1 MYDRTD
7 AARVRPTRDAGMT
20 LPELLIS
27 IVVLGVVLS
36 VLMAGVSVTLKQG
49 ADTSGRLDVARW
61 EQNLGMWLP
70 DDLSSASTI
79 TISPTDSPCGSASCP
94 GVGSLSGSSVIM
106 LSWVE
111 NGRTTTVSYR
121 YQPDGPDAYGL
132 FRVACIGGACTSA
145 RVLSDL
151 SPPVDGLGNPIS
163 WAPGDPV
170 PTNIIEVDVPAAV
183 GPVDENAEDADL
195 RRVIVTVNGVA
206 TPDGQNRSSRVS
218 LAASGATLGTLD
230 PPTFTPPS
238 FRPARSEC
246 GGPITLVVDR
256 SGSIGADMPAV
267 RAGVQQ
273 FVNLFDGTP
282 TRLQIVDFAS
292 RSNALGAQAGEWN
305 HYADMTVPGTADTI
319 NGLVGGLT
327 SGGSTNWED
336 ALFRTFNT
344 DTGVSHANAGNPSAP
359 MPELVVFFTDGMP
372 TRDRELERSDSAST
386 AMGVDL
392 DPRFTRTASYSPPL
406 YNISPRA
413 WFRAEQVVARSDDV
427 RIIGVGV
434 GTEFGA
440 SRWMRRQNRV
450 DGAIIDGWPTTAPT
464 PHAKFLGNLVQGG
477 DVTDLDDPADNSYVT
492 TTWSAADGW
501 GDLDATDVLV
511 ASDFTKFADALAEIA
526 LGECGGTLTVQTR
539 LSSTG
544 ENAPFDLTYEVEDDF
559 VTTSRVAKSGTFDL
573 AVGGQAQRTVRLTP
587 RATDLGAAGYGV
599 AGWSCRARGLDLVAG
614 TDFQYVDALDLSAG
628 ITLTVRANAA
638 VSCTAQVAR

>member
-1 MYDRTD
+1 MSDRTD
-7 AARVRPTRDAGMT
+7 EARLRPPRDAGMT

-79 TISPTDSPCGSASCP
+79 TVNPGDSPCGSASCP
-94 GVGSLSGSSVIM
+94 GVGTLGGSSVIM

-132 FRVACIGGACTSA
+132 YRVACIGGACTSA

-151 SPPVDGLGNPIS
+151 SPPVDGLGQPIAWNP
-163 WAPGDPV
+163 GQLV
-170 PTNIIEVDVPAAV
+170 PTNIVAVDVPSAA
-183 GPVDENAEDADL
+183 GPVAEGDENADL
-195 RRVIVTVNGVA
+195 RRVIVTVNGLA

-218 LAASGATLGTLD
+218 LAASGAATGTLD

-256 SGSIGADMPAV
+256 SGSIGGDMPAV
-267 RAGVQQ
+267 RAGVTQ

-282 TRLQIVDFAS
+282 TQLQIVDFAS
-292 RSNALGAQAGEWN
+292 RSNALGAGAGEWN
-305 HYADMTVPGTADTI
+305 KYYDMSVPGTAATV
-319 NGLVGGLT
+319 NALVAGLR
-327 SGGSTNWED
+327 SSGSTNWED
-336 ALFRTFNT
+336 ALFRTFRT
-344 DTGVSHANAGNPSAP
+344 SSGVSHANSGNPSAP

-372 TRDRELERSDSAST
+372 TRDRVQERSDSAST
-386 AMGVDL
+386 TMAVPL
-392 DPRFTRTASYSPPL
+392 DNRFSRTASYSPPL
-406 YNISPRA
+406 GDISPRA
-413 WFRAEQVVARSDDV
+413 WFRAEQAVLRSDDV

-440 SRWMRRQNRV
+440 SRWMRTANRSN
-450 DGAIIDGWPTTAPT
+450 ASIIDGWPTAAPT

-477 DVTDLDDPADNSYVT
+477 DVTDLSDPADNSYVT

-559 VTTSRVAKSGTFDL
+559 VTTSRVAKSGTFDV

-599 AGWSCRARGLDLVAG
+599 AGWSCRARGVDLVAG

-638 VSCTAQVAR
+638 VSCTLQVAR